1 MFLKFLFLFSSVVSL
16 RRPKS
21 APLKRF
27 APLNQPGFCAPQR
40 CPSPCPGG
48 KAKHLVDLA
57 RTALNPVFLTPL
69 DRVPEPGAS
78 RVWLRSLLGLATG
91 LLTLGAP
98 LAATASPR
106 DSLGTALDDPTLA
119 TSALSPAIAFSPEAS
134 GPLSTGSSLGR
145 QLEPPAQGLALLDY
159 DAPGQGAFPVATP
172 PAVPAS
178 YPITP
183 ARRALLNTI
192 RYAEGTWAG
201 GQDIGYR
208 ILFGGSLMGSM
219 ERHPNLVIRTA
230 RYASAAAG
238 AYQFMPFTW
247 SMASRL
253 LGLQRFSPG
262 EQDQAALLL
271 IQRRGALPLADGGR
285 FTPKLAAQLAPE
297 WASFPTLGGGSY
309 YGQPVR
315 RFAELKRFYEENLA
329 QLQAEV
335 PSDARRDDL
344 AGAPVC
350 LRGRLVCQF
359 TETAKPSL

>member
-1 MFLKFLFLFSSVVSL
+1 MNPFLSTK
-16 RRPKS
+16 P
-21 APLKRF
+21 
-27 APLNQPGFCAPQR
+27 N
-40 CPSPCPGG
+40 
-48 KAKHLVDLA
+48 
-57 RTALNPVFLTPL
+57 
-69 DRVPEPGAS
+69 RVPLGGAA
-78 RVWLRSLLGLATG
+78 RALGLSLSALTTG
-91 LLTLGAP
+91 LLPLIAP

-106 DSLGTALDDPTLA
+106 DNLGTALGYPTSA
-119 TSALSPAIAFSPEAS
+119 TSAVMPAVS
-134 GPLSTGSSLGR
+134 SSLGR
-145 QLEPPAQGLALLDY
+145 QLEQPSQRLAMLDV
-159 DAPGQGAFPVATP
+159 ALPGQEPIPLASPPPVR
-172 PAVPAS
+172 AS

-192 RYAEGTWAG
+192 RYSEGTWAG

-208 ILFGGSLMGSM
+208 ILFGGSLMRSM

-253 LGLQRFSPG
+253 LGLQTFSPE

-271 IQRRGALPLADGGR
+271 IQRRGALHLADGGR
-285 FTPKLAAQLAPE
+285 FTRSLAARLAPE

-315 RFAELKRFYEENLA
+315 RFADLKRFYEDNLA

-335 PSDARRDDL
+335 PNDGMSDDL
-344 AGAPVC
+344 AGSPAC
-350 LRGRLVCQF
+350 LRGQLVCQF
-359 TETAKPSL
+359 AETAKPSL